1 MWQPCLKQSFEHS
14 STWKVRK
21 YDENKIIGDQCEC
34 ELSININ
41 AADESDHTWCSVSL
55 FVHITTSD
63 VISHSLSSDV
73 EYIYIIYLYY
83 WLFIIYYFLFI
94 LLFAFILIISH
105 SLSGDVDYIYDDDG
119 DAIIYSLFEHEIHI
133 TLKFWEKLLVIS

>member
-63 VISHSLSSDV
+63 VISHSLS
-73 EYIYIIYLYY
+73 
-83 WLFIIYYFLFI
+83 
-94 LLFAFILIISH
+94 
-105 SLSGDVDYIYDDDG
+105 GDVDYIYDDDG

-133 TLKFWEKLLVIS
+133 TRIFWEKLLVIS